1 MTITPQ
7 DLYINIPPT
16 VIRNRK
22 EVFRT
27 PKNVPFWHAIG
38 DFVFGKML
46 RSRFFSV
53 MIKGKENAK
62 LRDERFATIYYTPHC
77 NWWDGIL
84 MYNILRHVIHVKK
97 FRVMIEEM
105 NRFPLF
111 QYVGSYPVN
120 KKSAQTAMQ
129 SLKYTTEHVLGDK
142 DVGLLLFPQGIVRPP
157 HFRPETFQTGLAY
170 MVQESVK
177 KYGGINL
184 QPVATYYCF
193 LREDRPEILVEFDKP
208 KVITTFENTRH
219 SFTEIVQ
226 KDFERFCDN
235 QLANVA
241 RADFEGYEYVFRERL
256 HWWKKIEKKLRNVGI
271 KNNKFKVK

>member
-7 DLYINIPPT
+7 DLYINIPPS
-16 VIRNRK
+16 VLRNRK

-38 DFVFGKML
+38 DYIFGKMI
-46 RSRFFSV
+46 RSRFFSL
-53 MIKGKENAK
+53 MIKGKENTA
-62 LRDERFATIYYTPHC
+62 LRDKRFATIFYTPHC

-84 MYNILRHVIHVKK
+84 MYNVLRHVLHVKK

-111 QYVGSYPVN
+111 QYVGAYPVN
-120 KKSAQTAMQ
+120 KKSAQTAML
-129 SLKYTTEHVLGDK
+129 SLKYTTEHVLNDK
-142 DVGLLLFPQGIVRPP
+142 EVGLLLFPQGIVRPP

-184 QPVATYYCF
+184 QPTATYYCF
-193 LREDRPEILVEFDKP
+193 LREDRPEILLEFDKP
-208 KVITTFENTRH
+208 KVITSFNHTRH
-219 SFTEIVQ
+219 EFTQILQE
-226 KDFERFCDN
+226 DFEKFCDN

-241 RADFEGYEYVFRERL
+241 KANFEGYEYIFREKL
-256 HWWKKIEKKLRNVGI
+256 HWWKKIEKKLRNVGM
-271 KNNKFKVK
+271 KSKFKIK